1 MLIDQSCLKYT
12 VPGIRQKPG
21 DASESNAGFSN
32 TFINTELA
40 GLLQP
45 ALATGIDMGE
55 AICRL
60 TLATRDVGLSI
71 GI

>member
-1 MLIDQSCLKYT
+1 LDLQSIPY
-12 VPGIRQKPG
+12 
-21 DASESNAGFSN
+21 DARDSNAGFSN
-32 TFINTELA
+32 TVIDIKLVS
-40 GLLQP
+40 LLQP

-60 TLATRDVGLSI
+60 ALATRDVGLSI